1 MSARDA
7 SLSDSEIRDLL
18 RARLRVEHGRDADTV
33 FLEELGLCRGQ
44 VRVDVAVV
52 NRHLHG
58 YEIKSD
64 RDGLRRLPGQVRVY
78 GSVLDR
84 ATLVVGGRHLGQA
97 LELLPDWWGVLRVE
111 QARRA
116 PRLVTMRRGRR
127 NPGRDPRALAELLW
141 LDDAIQL
148 LARHGVA
155 RGIRGKP
162 RSVVWDRLR
171 DCISPEEIAS
181 AVRAHLKARA
191 GQQSVPP
198 PS

>member
-1 MSARDA
+1 MSFRDA
-7 SLSDSEIRDLL
+7 SLSDAEIRDLL
-18 RARLRVEHGRDADTV
+18 RTRLRVEHERDAGTV

-52 NRHLHG
+52 NGHLHG

-116 PRLVTMRRGRR
+116 PRLVTVRRGRN

-148 LARHGVA
+148 LARHGAA
-155 RGIRGKP
+155 RGVRGKP
-162 RSVVWDRLR
+162 RPVVWDRLG
-171 DCISPEEIAS
+171 DCISPEEIAA
-181 AVRAHLKARA
+181 AVRACLKARA
-191 GQQSVPP
+191 GQQSVQLPP
-198 PS
+198 